1 MAKAPLSNPIH
12 PRATFLPLAAK
23 SEILVFIM
31 QNGFLLGFIALY
43 LLGTLAVGWWA
54 SRRVKTT
61 ADFVMAGKGLPMML
75 VACALFATWFGSE
88 TVMGAGA
95 EFAQHGLLGVI
106 EDPFGAA
113 LCLFLAGL
121 LVARPLYNLKILTF
135 NDFYRIRFGRTA
147 EITSAVFMVPSYFS
161 WIAAQIVA
169 LAIVLEAVSGLERE
183 WGVLLC
189 TSLVVVYTYIG
200 GMWSVAV
207 TDFVQTIAI
216 IIGLLVLTISMV
228 MQVGGFGEMVAA
240 APPNFFQFFPDLKP
254 TEMISWFAAW
264 ITIGLGS
271 IPQQD
276 VFQRVMAAK
285 SVRSS
290 VRACYTSSFMYL
302 TVAMLPL
309 IICYC
314 ARILYPELL
323 EGDAQMIIPT
333 MVLQHSGIGMQ
344 IFFFGALIS
353 AILSTCSG
361 AMLAPATV
369 IGENLV
375 KPLFKQ
381 VTDAQLLRI
390 MRISLVGVAIVTG
403 LMALSRNNI
412 FELVGESSAFSLVSL
427 FVPLI
432 AGLYWKRA
440 TGTGAIAAMVSGI
453 VMWFIT
459 NTYLPP
465 LAESGEYSGTT
476 QVLLEVPA
484 ILYGL
489 AASMLGMLVGSY
501 WREGE
506 NTLSIEKTT

>member
-1 MAKAPLSNPIH
+1 
-12 PRATFLPLAAK
+12 
-23 SEILVFIM
+23 
-31 QNGFLLGFIALY
+31 
-43 LLGTLAVGWWA
+43 
-54 SRRVKTT
+54 
-61 ADFVMAGKGLPMML
+61 
-75 VACALFATWFGSE
+75 
-88 TVMGAGA
+88 
-95 EFAQHGLLGVI
+95 
-106 EDPFGAA
+106 
-113 LCLFLAGL
+113 
-121 LVARPLYNLKILTF
+121 
-135 NDFYRIRFGRTA
+135 
-147 EITSAVFMVPSYFS
+147 
-161 WIAAQIVA
+161 
-169 LAIVLEAVSGLERE
+169 
-183 WGVLLC
+183 
-189 TSLVVVYTYIG
+189 
-200 GMWSVAV
+200 
-207 TDFVQTIAI
+207 
-216 IIGLLVLTISMV
+216 
-228 MQVGGFGEMVAA
+228 
-240 APPNFFQFFPDLKP
+240 
-254 TEMISWFAAW
+254 
-264 ITIGLGS
+264 
-271 IPQQD
+271 
-276 VFQRVMAAK
+276 
-285 SVRSS
+285 
-290 VRACYTSSFMYL
+290 MYL

>member
-1 MAKAPLSNPIH
+1 
-12 PRATFLPLAAK
+12 
-23 SEILVFIM
+23 M
-31 QNGFLLGFIALY
+31 QNGLLLSFIALY

-61 ADFVMAGKGLPMML
+61 ADFVIAGRGLPMFM

-88 TVMGAGA
+88 TVLGAGA
-95 EFAQHGLLGVI
+95 EFAEHGLLGVI

-113 LCLFLAGL
+113 LCLLLAGL

-135 NDFYRIRFGRTA
+135 NDFYRIRFGRPA
-147 EITSAVFMVPSYFS
+147 EITSAIFMVPSYFS

-183 WGVLLC
+183 WGVVLC
-189 TSLVVVYTYIG
+189 TTLVVVYTYIG

-207 TDFVQTIAI
+207 TDLVQTIAI
-216 IIGLLVLTISMV
+216 IVGLLVLAVSMV
-228 MQVGGFGEMVAA
+228 MQVGGFEKMVAA
-240 APPNFFQFFPDLKP
+240 APPNFFQFFPDPKP
-254 TEMISWFAAW
+254 TEIIHWFAAW
-264 ITIGLGS
+264 MTIGLGS

-285 SVRSS
+285 NVRSS
-290 VRACYTSSFMYL
+290 VWACYTSSFMYL
-302 TVAMLPL
+302 TIAMLPL

-314 ARILYPELL
+314 AIVLYPELL
-323 EGDAQMIIPT
+323 EGDTQMIIPT
-333 MVLQHSGIGMQ
+333 MVLQHSGPAMQ

-375 KPLFKQ
+375 RPLFRNI
-381 VTDAQLLRI
+381 TDKQLLRI
-390 MRISLVGVAIVTG
+390 MRISLVGVAIITG
-403 LMALSRNNI
+403 LMAMSRDNI

-432 AGLYWKRA
+432 AGLYWKKA
-440 TGTGAIAAMVSGI
+440 TGTGAIAAMVAGL
-453 VMWFIT
+453 VVWFGA
-459 NTYLPP
+459 NWLLPP
-465 LAESGEYSGTT
+465 LAESEEFEGAT

-484 ILYGL
+484 IIYGL
-489 AASMLGMLVGSY
+489 AASTLGMLLGSL
-501 WREGE
+501 WGKVKVEEG
-506 NTLSIEKTT
+506 IEP